1 VLRAYGSTDK
11 GPLRPTNEDCFG
23 IDEHLGLCI
32 LADGM
37 GGHNAGEVAARMAV
51 DAVTEYLRL
60 AILEGPGRDDGI
72 SWPFGFEPSLSRT
85 GNLLRTAVLMANV
98 QILDAA
104 MSVDRYSGMG
114 TTIVVML
121 VTNGR
126 LSVAHVGDSRLYL
139 FGPRLRQLTC
149 DDSWAVRVL
158 AAESP
163 AGSTLPQNHPMR
175 NALTNVVG
183 IRPRTDVHVFEEEL
197 PEGVRLVL
205 TTDGVHGVLDE
216 GRVEQLLGEVD
227 LQAASRNLVAA
238 ALARGSRDNC
248 TAVVAD
254 YRSV

>member
-11 GPLRPTNEDCFG
+11 GPLRPTNQDCFG
-23 IDEHLGLCI
+23 IDEHLGLCV

-51 DAVTEYLRL
+51 DAVTEYVRL
-60 AILEGPGRDDGI
+60 AVLEGALRYDDM
-72 SWPFGFEPSLSRT
+72 SWPFGYEPSLSRA
-85 GNLLRTAVLMANV
+85 GNLLRTAVLVANV

-114 TTIVVML
+114 TTIVVTL
-121 VTNGR
+121 VGDGR

-139 FGPRLRQLTC
+139 FGPRLRQLTR
-149 DDSWAVRVL
+149 DDSWTVRVL
-158 AAESP
+158 TGESCADP
-163 AGSTLPQNHPMR
+163 VLLQNHPMR

-183 IRPRTDVHVFEEEL
+183 VGARTDVHVSEEEL
-197 PEGVRLVL
+197 GGGARLVL

-216 GRVEQLLGEVD
+216 GRVEQLLEEVD
-227 LQAASRNLVAA
+227 IQAASRNLVAA

-254 YRSV
+254 YHSM

>member
-1 VLRAYGSTDK
+1 
-11 GPLRPTNEDCFG
+11 
-23 IDEHLGLCI
+23 
-32 LADGM
+32 M

-60 AILEGPGRDDGI
+60 AILEGPGRDAGV

-114 TTIVVML
+114 TTIVVTL

-126 LSVAHVGDSRLYL
+126 LAVAHVGDSRLYL
-139 FGPRLRQLTC
+139 FGPRLRQLTS

-158 AAESP
+158 AAEPS
-163 AGSTLPQNHPMR
+163 ADSALPRNHPMR

-183 IRPRTDVHVFEEEL
+183 IGARTDVHVLEEEL
-197 PEGVRLVL
+197 TEGVRLVL

-216 GRVEQLLGEVD
+216 GRVEQLLGEAD
-227 LQAASRNLVAA
+227 IQAASRNLVAA

>member
-1 VLRAYGSTDK
+1 MLRAYGSTDK

-60 AILEGPGRDDGI
+60 AILEGPGQDAGV

-104 MSVDRYSGMG
+104 MSVDGYSGMG
-114 TTIVVML
+114 TTIVVTL

-139 FGPRLRQLTC
+139 FGPRLRQLTS

-158 AAESP
+158 AAESS
-163 AGSTLPQNHPMR
+163 AGRVIPDNHPMR

-183 IRPRTDVHVFEEEL
+183 IGARTDVHVIEEEL
-197 PEGVRLVL
+197 AEGVRLVL

-227 LQAASRNLVAA
+227 IQAASRNLVAA

-254 YRSV
+254 YRPV